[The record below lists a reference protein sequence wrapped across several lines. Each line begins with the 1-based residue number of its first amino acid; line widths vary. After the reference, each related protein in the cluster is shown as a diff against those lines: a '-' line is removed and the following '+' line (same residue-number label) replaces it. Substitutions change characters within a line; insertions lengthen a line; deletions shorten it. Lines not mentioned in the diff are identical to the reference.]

1 MRYWQLN
8 WKLPEKNVAGFMNPA
23 WLLSL
28 TWSDYDTFKSITDTE
43 TSLTSED
50 VIDVMKP
57 DVMTRSV
64 NVNSTPAIRNNDK
77 ARPFYTWYYLLSISC
92 YVYNKIKN

>member
-43 TSLTSED
+43 TSLTWED
-50 VIDVMKP
+50 VSDMIKSDTDTKCQ
-57 DVMTRSV
+57 SSL
-64 NVNSTPAIRNNDK
+64 STIQPSHKKYWQDK
-77 ARPFYTWYYLLSISC
+77 GLWWLWLY
-92 YVYNKIKN
+92 